1 MHIKKILFVEDDD
14 TLAFIISKKLEH
26 LGFFVTLSRDGE
38 DAITKLKVQNDFDIV
53 ISDNI
58 LPFFSGIEILKF
70 LRQDLNSETPFILV
84 SLDSS
89 LYLKETFYKYG
100 GTTFLKKP
108 FVFNTLLEELNAINP
123 KLI

>member
-26 LGFFVTLSRDGE
+26 LGFFVTLSKDGK

-70 LRQDLNSETPFILV
+70 LRHELNSKTPFVLV

-89 LYLKETFYKYG
+89 LYLKETFYKYN

-108 FVFNTLLEELNAINP
+108 FIFNTLIEELKAIAPN
-123 KLI
+123 